1 MAKVNVVNKTINM
14 SLDEIIKFQMITY
27 SYINK
32 LTLSEA
38 DLSCITIL
46 ALNKKVEISDF
57 CNACCVEDNRDK
69 EPTTSF
75 NKVIF
80 KTPQT
85 VRNCITKLMNYNI
98 IVKERTGASK
108 YITLNP
114 DFKIQNQGNILLNYK
129 IVSLES

>member
-85 VRNCITKLMNYNI
+85 VRNCINKFEKKNI
-98 IVKERTGASK
+98 VDKDPSNKKVILINAN
-108 YITLNP
+108 I
-114 DFKIQNQGNILLNYK
+114 KIQTEGNILLNYK
-129 IVSLES
+129 IISLES